1 MDSLTIRQYSI
12 MVKALK
18 LRRVDEDFNRHA
30 AAFLSY
36 AVQATKGTA
45 RSQRPVYRRFEDFF
59 DYEKALQRVDD
70 KPQASRFSRLSQYL
84 KQKKQKEKEKGTET
98 HG

>member
-1 MDSLTIRQYSI
+1 MDNLTIRQYNI
-12 MVKALK
+12 MVKALR

-30 AAFLSY
+30 VAFLSY

-45 RSQRPVYRRFEDFF
+45 RNQRPVYRRFEDFF
-59 DYEKALQRVDD
+59 DYEKALQRIDG

-84 KQKKQKEKEKGTET
+84 KQKQKKGTET
-98 HG
+98 NG

>member
-1 MDSLTIRQYSI
+1 

-30 AAFLSY
+30 VAFLSY

-59 DYEKALQRVDD
+59 DYEKALQRADD
-70 KPQASRFSRLSQYL
+70 KPQTSRFSRLSQYL

>member
-1 MDSLTIRQYSI
+1 

-30 AAFLSY
+30 VAFLSY

-70 KPQASRFSRLSQYL
+70 KPQTSRFSRLSQYL
-84 KQKKQKEKEKGTET
+84 KQKQKEKEKGTET
-98 HG
+98 DG

>member
-1 MDSLTIRQYSI
+1 MDNLTIRQYNI

-30 AAFLSY
+30 VAFLSY

-59 DYEKALQRVDD
+59 DYEKALQRLDD

-84 KQKKQKEKEKGTET
+84 KQKQKEKEKGTET